1 MIEGFNLYWYPL
13 KIKVVYWHGYNYNVP
28 VLCFRALQELLI
40 RFRPESTAPPAAT
53 PSVSTISH
61 DDTGKPGLHSL
72 TTLLS
77 SQMIRSY
84 CHPFV
89 IMLLIL
95 FLYIYMIYFI
105 TNNFHQVLI
114 LFIIFSFLNSLFFTF
129 VSYQCFPNHSCFSFP
144 IKDGRRRVKS
154 ALVDLC

>member
-77 SQMIRSY
+77 SQMIRSN

-89 IMLLIL
+89 ILLLIL

-105 TNNFHQVLI
+105 KFW
-114 LFIIFSFLNSLFFTF
+114 FCSSFFVLNSLFFTF

>member
-77 SQMIRSY
+77 SQMIRSN

-89 IMLLIL
+89 ILLLIL

-105 TNNFHQVLI
+105 KFW
-114 LFIIFSFLNSLFFTF
+114 FCSSFFVLNSLFFTF

-154 ALVDLC
+154 AIVDLC

>member
-13 KIKVVYWHGYNYNVP
+13 KIKVHVVYWHGYNYNVP

-77 SQMIRSY
+77 SQMIRSN

-89 IMLLIL
+89 ILLLIL

-105 TNNFHQVLI
+105 KFWFCSSFFIFKLTFLYLCELSMFSKPFL
-114 LFIIFSFLNSLFFTF
+114 LFII
-129 VSYQCFPNHSCFSFP
+129 Y
-144 IKDGRRRVKS
+144 KGRKKKGKECYCWFM
-154 ALVDLC
+154 LM